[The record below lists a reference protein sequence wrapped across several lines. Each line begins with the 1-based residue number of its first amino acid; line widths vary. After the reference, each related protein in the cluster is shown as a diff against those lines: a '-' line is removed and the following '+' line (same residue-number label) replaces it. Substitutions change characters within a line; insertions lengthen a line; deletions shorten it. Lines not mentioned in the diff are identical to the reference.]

1 MAGMGLV
8 IGGRRTAVDNP
19 FTSLGMQ
26 ALQTAVTPQQ
36 PQPVQGPTQEAAH
49 NSSYFID
56 PQGLT
61 HPFTPNPQTT
71 TNQYQTGTG
80 GTPTVSGAGSISS
93 PAYEQQQQT
102 QLESTLSSSDLE
114 HRAALNDKA
123 FKDRLAAVGGTG
135 GGAAPSHVNY
145 GGAEADAARAA
156 AFARAKDQAGQT
168 ARASLDALMN
178 VVGERGVVGGGY
190 EGSAASS
197 VINNSAGALDDF
209 TREQLIQDLG
219 HQEHVNDLKYQ
230 GDISQR
236 GQDLTRMQSLLSLV
250 NSGRLY

>member
-1 MAGMGLV
+1 MAGLIV
-8 IGGRRTAVDNP
+8 GGRRTAVDNP
-19 FTSLGMQ
+19 LPPSLQGLQ
-26 ALQTAVTPQQ
+26 AAVAPQQ
-36 PQPVQGPTQEAAH
+36 QPYAGPTQEAAH
-49 NSSYFID
+49 NGSYFLD

-61 HPFTPNPQTT
+61 HPFTPNPQMT

-80 GTPTVSGAGSISS
+80 GTPVVNGAGSISS

-114 HRAALNDKA
+114 HRAALNDKT
-123 FKDRLAAVGGTG
+123 FKDRFATVVGGTG
-135 GGAAPSHVNY
+135 NGAAPSHVNY

-178 VVGERGVVGGGY
+178 VVGERGLAGGGY
-190 EGSAASS
+190 ERSAAKG
-197 VINNSAGALDDF
+197 VIGDASGTINDF
-209 TREQLIQDLG
+209 TREQLIQDLNN
-219 HQEHVNDLKYQ
+219 QQHVNDLKYQ